1 MDLKQI
7 EYIVKI
13 ADENNITRA
22 AEKLF
27 ITQSALNQQ
36 LLKLEKDLGVQLF
49 YRSRTDWHPTEAGL
63 VYLENARE
71 ILRIKRKT
79 YSILND
85 MAESQKGRLSVG
97 FTSGRGIN
105 MFSAVYPDFH
115 RLYPHIIVEPMELSV
130 KQQQELISRGDL
142 DIGFQTLCEKQKN
155 GNNFITL
162 MQEEIILAIPKGHPL
177 GALAAPAG
185 QPFAVLNLAELKYE
199 PFVLMYKGS
208 TIRPLVESAFQE
220 AGFTP
225 NVLFETSNNL
235 TIVTMIKSNLCCGL
249 LPYYYVKKDMEGMA
263 CFSLPKK
270 LGWEL
275 AVSYRKDG
283 YLSQAAQEFIRLAK
297 VFCNTP

>member
-36 LLKLEKDLGVQLF
+36 LLKLEKELGVQLF
-49 YRSRTDWHPTEAGL
+49 YRSRTDWRPTEAGE

-71 ILRIKRKT
+71 ILSIKRKT

-85 MAESQKGRLSVG
+85 MAEAKKGRLSIA
-97 FTSGRGIN
+97 FTSGRGIT

-115 RLYPHIIVEPMELSV
+115 RLYPQIIVEPMELSV
-130 KQQQELISRGDL
+130 KHQQELISRGDV
-142 DIGFQTLCEKQKN
+142 DIGFQTLCDKQKSN
-155 GNNFITL
+155 SNYIPIL
-162 MQEEIILAIPKGHPL
+162 EEEIVLVIPKGHPL
-177 GALAAPAG
+177 GTLAAPEG
-185 QPFAVLNLAELKYE
+185 QPLATLDISRLQYE
-199 PFVLMYKGS
+199 PFVLMYKES
-208 TIRPLVESAFQE
+208 TIRLLVDAVFQD
-220 AGFTP
+220 AGFQP

-235 TIVTMIKSNLCCGL
+235 AIVTMIKSNLCCGL
-249 LPYYYVKKDMEGMA
+249 LPYYYVKHDREGMA

-270 LGWEL
+270 PVWQL
-275 AVSYRKDG
+275 AASYRKDG
-283 YLSQAAQEFIRLAK
+283 YLSNAAKEFIRLAK
-297 VFCNTP
+297 DFCNSP